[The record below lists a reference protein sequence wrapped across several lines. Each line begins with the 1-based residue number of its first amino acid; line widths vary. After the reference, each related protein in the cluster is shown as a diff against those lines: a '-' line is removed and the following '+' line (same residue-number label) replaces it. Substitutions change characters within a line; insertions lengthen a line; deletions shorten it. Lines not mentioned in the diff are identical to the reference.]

1 METKHISLFFLYKI
15 PKSLKKIT
23 DMLLNIKNNIEC
35 MGKL

>member
-1 METKHISLFFLYKI
+1 MEAKHINLFFLFKI

-23 DMLLNIKNNIEC
+23 DMLLNIINNIEC

>member
-1 METKHISLFFLYKI
+1 MEAKHISLFFLFKI

-23 DMLLNIKNNIEC
+23 DMFFNKKNNIEC